1 MRHLLALFMLLLVAL
16 PAAAQASEGAACE
29 AKASER
35 KLAGASKDSFVKK
48 CVEEAKAATKST
60 AKPPPRGSADASEC
74 QRSTSPVGC
83 PPAPPKK

>member
-1 MRHLLALFMLLLVAL
+1 MRHLLALFLLLLVAV

-35 KLAGASKDSFVKK
+35 KLAGAPKESFVKK
-48 CVEEAKAATKST
+48 CVDEAKAATKAT
-60 AKPPPRGSADASEC
+60 AKPPPKASADPSDC